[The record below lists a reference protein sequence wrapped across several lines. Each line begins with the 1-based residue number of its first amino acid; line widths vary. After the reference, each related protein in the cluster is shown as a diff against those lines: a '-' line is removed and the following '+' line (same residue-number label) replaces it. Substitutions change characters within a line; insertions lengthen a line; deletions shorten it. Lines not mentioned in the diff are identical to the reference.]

1 MNDPVC
7 GMTVSPEHAR
17 GGSFVHQGES
27 YFFCGPKCRERFAA
41 NPAQFLK
48 PAEPAAV
55 AEPPAKSGQI
65 YICPMDP
72 EVRQSTP
79 GACPKCGM
87 ALEPEL
93 ASAGPDNTELNDM
106 SRRLWISAALS
117 APLFG
122 IAMGEMLV
130 PHSLAHALSGSALG
144 FVQLALAT
152 PVCLWAGLPFLE
164 RALRSLRTRHL
175 NMFTLIGLG
184 VSTAYLYSLLAL
196 LAPGLFPVSV
206 HDEHGH
212 VALYFEAA
220 AVIITLVLLGQVL
233 ELRAR
238 SQTSSAI
245 RKLLELAPKTARRI
259 DADGQE
265 RDVVIEALRVGDKL
279 RVRPGEKLPVDGI
292 VLEGSSQ
299 LDESMLTGE
308 ALPSSKKAGERV
320 SAGTVNGTGAL
331 VIRAEK
337 VGTDTLLSRIVALV
351 AEAQR
356 SRAPIQR
363 LVDQVSSYFVPG
375 VILIALL
382 TFGVWLLFGPQ
393 PRVAHALVN
402 AVAVL
407 IVACPC
413 ALGLATPMS
422 VLVASGKGASI
433 GVLFKNAEALERLAR
448 VDTLVVDKTG
458 TLTEGK
464 PKLTALIPSPGVEEH
479 ALLRWAASL
488 ERLSEHPLAKA
499 IIDAAE
505 ERGIELTTV
514 SGFESVTG
522 QGVRGT
528 VDRQPIALGNR
539 SLLEASG
546 GDPSA
551 LSAVLSELRAQ
562 GQTVVFVA
570 ASGRLAGILG
580 ISDPIKPSS
589 AAAIAA
595 LHQSGLRLVMLS
607 GDAVVTAR
615 AVAQQLGVEEVIAD
629 VLPEQKAQA
638 IERLQKEGRVVAMA
652 GDGSNDA
659 PALARADVGIAMG
672 TGTDVAIESAGIT
685 LVKGDLNGILRAREL
700 SRLTLANIRQNLL
713 FAFLYNGLAIPVAAG
728 ALYPTFGILLSPM
741 LAAAAMSLSSVS
753 VIANALRLKRAAL

>member
-1 MNDPVC
+1 
-7 GMTVSPEHAR
+7 MTVDPEHAR
-17 GGSFVHQGES
+17 GGSFPYQGET

-55 AEPPAKSGQI
+55 SESPAKSGQI
-65 YICPMDP
+65 YVCPMDP

-93 ASAGPDNTELNDM
+93 ATIDEDNSELRDM
-106 SRRLWISAALS
+106 SRRLWVAAALS
-117 APLFG
+117 TPLLVL
-122 IAMGEMLV
+122 AMGQMLL
-130 PHSLAHALSGSALG
+130 PHSLAHALSGSLLG
-144 FVQLALAT
+144 FLQLALAT
-152 PVCLWAGLPFLE
+152 PVCLWAGLPFFE

-184 VSTAYLYSLLAL
+184 VSAAYSYSLLAL
-196 LAPGLFPVSV
+196 LGPGLFPATA
-206 HDEHGH
+206 HDEHGQIS
-212 VALYFEAA
+212 LYFEAA

-238 SQTSSAI
+238 RQTGAAI
-245 RKLLELAPKTARRI
+245 RKLLELAPKTARRV

-265 RDVVIEALRVGDKL
+265 RDVALEALRVSDQL
-279 RVRPGEKLPVDGI
+279 RVRPGEKVPVDGV
-292 VLEGSSQ
+292 VLEGASA

-308 ALPSSKKAGERV
+308 ATPSLKKPGERV

-331 VIRAEK
+331 LIRAEK
-337 VGTDTLLSRIVALV
+337 VGKDTLLSRIVALV

-363 LVDQVSSYFVPG
+363 LVDRVSSYFVPG
-375 VILIALL
+375 VISIALL
-382 TFGVWLLFGPQ
+382 TFGVWLLLGPQ
-393 PRVAHALVN
+393 PRLAHALVN

-422 VLVASGKGASI
+422 ILVASGKGASI
-433 GVLFKNAEALERLAR
+433 GVLFKNADALERLAHI
-448 VDTLVVDKTG
+448 DTLVIDKTG

-464 PKLTALIPSPGVEEH
+464 PKLTALFPSPGVEEH
-479 ALLRWAASL
+479 TLLRWAASL
-488 ERLSEHPLAKA
+488 ERLSEHPLGKA
-499 IIDAAE
+499 VIEAAQ
-505 ERGIELTTV
+505 ERGVELGTV
-514 SGFESVTG
+514 SGFESLTG
-522 QGVRGT
+522 QGVRGSI
-528 VDRQPIALGNR
+528 DQQSIALGNR
-539 SLLEASG
+539 SLLETSG
-546 GDPSA
+546 ADLAA
-551 LSAVLSELRAQ
+551 LSSRTDELRAQ

-570 ASGRLAGILG
+570 ASGKLAGILG
-580 ISDPIKPSS
+580 ISDPIKTSS
-589 AAAIAA
+589 AAAIAT
-595 LHQSGLRLVMLS
+595 LQQSGLRLVMLT
-607 GDAVVTAR
+607 GDTLATAQV
-615 AVAQQLGVEEVIAD
+615 VAQRLGIEELIAD
-629 VLPEQKAQA
+629 VLPDRKAQA

-652 GDGSNDA
+652 GDGINDA

-685 LVKGDLNGILRAREL
+685 LVKGDLNGIVRARTL
-700 SRLTLANIRQNLL
+700 SRLTLANIRQNLVL
-713 FAFLYNGLAIPVAAG
+713 SFVYNALGIPIAAG
-728 ALYPTFGILLSPM
+728 ALYPTFGIVLSPM

-753 VIANALRLKRAAL
+753 VIANALRLRRAVL

>member
-7 GMTVSPEHAR
+7 GMTVDPEHAR
-17 GGSFVHQGES
+17 GGSFTHQGET

-41 NPAQFLK
+41 NPAQFLR
-48 PAEPAAV
+48 PAEPAAI
-55 AEPPAKSGQI
+55 AETPEKSGQI

-93 ASAGPDNTELNDM
+93 ATADEDNTELRDM
-106 SRRLWISAALS
+106 SHRLRLAAALS
-117 APLFG
+117 TPLFV
-122 IAMGEMLV
+122 IAMSEMLL

-152 PVCLWAGLPFLE
+152 PVCLWAGLPFFE
-164 RALRSLRTRHL
+164 RALRSIQTRHL

-184 VSTAYLYSLLAL
+184 VSAAYVYSLFAL
-196 LAPGLFPVSV
+196 LAPGLFPTTAY
-206 HDEHGH
+206 DEHGR
-212 VALYFEAA
+212 VSLYFEAA
-220 AVIITLVLLGQVL
+220 AVITTLVLLGQVL

-238 SQTSSAI
+238 SQTGAAI
-245 RKLLELAPKTARRI
+245 RQLLELAPKTARRV

-265 RDVVIEALRVGDKL
+265 RDVDIEALRVGDTL
-279 RVRPGEKLPVDGI
+279 RVRPGEKVPVDGV

-308 ALPSSKKAGERV
+308 ATPSPKKPGERL

-331 VIRAEK
+331 LIRAEK
-337 VGTDTLLSRIVALV
+337 VGTDTLLSRIVTLV

-363 LVDQVSSYFVPG
+363 LVDRVSSYFVPG
-375 VILIALL
+375 VISIALL
-382 TFGVWLLFGPQ
+382 TFGIWLLFGPE

-464 PKLTALIPSPGVEEH
+464 PKLTALVPSPGVEEH

-505 ERGIELTTV
+505 ERGVELSTV
-514 SGFESVTG
+514 SGFESITG
-522 QGVRGT
+522 RGVRGN
-528 VDRQPIALGNR
+528 VDQQSIALGNSR
-539 SLLEASG
+539 LLETSG

-551 LSAVLSELRAQ
+551 LGAHADELRAL

-570 ASGRLAGILG
+570 ASGKLAGILG

-589 AAAIAA
+589 AAAVAA
-595 LHQSGLRLVMLS
+595 LQQSGLRLVMLT
-607 GDAVVTAR
+607 GDTDATAQ
-615 AVAQQLGVEEVIAD
+615 AVAKRLGIEKVIAD
-629 VLPEQKAQA
+629 VLPDQKAQA
-638 IERLQKEGRVVAMA
+638 IERLQREGRVVAMA
-652 GDGSNDA
+652 GDGINDA

-685 LVKGDLNGILRAREL
+685 LVKGDLHGIVRARAL
-700 SRLTLANIRQNLL
+700 SGFTLANIRQNLL
-713 FAFLYNGLAIPVAAG
+713 FAFVYNALGIPIAAG
-728 ALYPTFGILLSPM
+728 ALYPAFGILLSPM

>member
-7 GMTVSPEHAR
+7 GMTVDPEHAR
-17 GGSFVHQGES
+17 GGSFAYQGQT
-27 YFFCGPKCRERFAA
+27 YFFCGPKCRGRFAE

-55 AEPPAKSGQI
+55 AESPAKSGQI
-65 YICPMDP
+65 YVCPMHP
-72 EVRQSTP
+72 EVRQPTP

-93 ASAGPDNTELNDM
+93 PTAEPDNTELEDM
-106 SRRLWISAALS
+106 SRRLWISTALS
-117 APLFG
+117 APLFA
-122 IAMGEMLV
+122 IAMSEMLL
-130 PHSLAHALSGSALG
+130 PPALAQALSGSALG

-152 PVCLWAGLPFLE
+152 PVCLWAGLPFFE
-164 RALRSLRTRHL
+164 RALRSLRTRQL

-184 VSTAYLYSLLAL
+184 VSAAYLYSLLAL
-196 LAPGLFPVSV
+196 LAPRLFPASIHDQHGQVS
-206 HDEHGH
+206 
-212 VALYFEAA
+212 LYFEAA
-220 AVIITLVLLGQVL
+220 AVIVTLVLVGQVL

-238 SQTSSAI
+238 SQTGAAI
-245 RKLLELAPKTARRI
+245 RKLLELAPKTARRV

-265 RDVVIEALRVGDKL
+265 RDVALEALRVGDEL
-279 RVRPGEKLPVDGI
+279 RVRPGEKLAVDGV

-308 ALPSSKKAGERV
+308 ATPSAKKAGERV
-320 SAGTVNGTGAL
+320 SAGTVNGTGSL
-331 VIRAEK
+331 LIRAEK

-375 VILIALL
+375 VISIALL
-382 TFGVWLLFGPQ
+382 TFGLWLLLGPE

-464 PKLTALIPSPGVEEH
+464 PKLTALVPAPGVEEH
-479 ALLRWAASL
+479 TLLRWAASL

-499 IIDAAE
+499 IIDAAR
-505 ERGIELTTV
+505 ERNIELGTV
-514 SGFESVTG
+514 SGFESITG
-522 QGVRGT
+522 QGVRGS
-528 VDRQPIALGNR
+528 VDQQSIALGNR
-539 SLLEASG
+539 GLLEASG

-551 LSAVLSELRAQ
+551 LSPRAGELRAQ

-570 ASGRLAGILG
+570 ASGKLAGILG
-580 ISDPIKPSS
+580 ISDPIKAS
-589 AAAIAA
+589 AAAASAA
-595 LHQSGLRLVMLS
+595 LQRSGLRLVMLT
-607 GDAVVTAR
+607 GDTHATAQ
-615 AVAQQLGVEEVIAD
+615 AVARQLGIEEVIAD

-685 LVKGDLNGILRAREL
+685 LVKGDLNGILRARTL

-713 FAFLYNGLAIPVAAG
+713 FAFVYNALGIPVAAG

-741 LAAAAMSLSSVS
+741 LAAGAMSLSSVS

>member
-1 MNDPVC
+1 
-7 GMTVSPEHAR
+7 
-17 GGSFVHQGES
+17 
-27 YFFCGPKCRERFAA
+27 
-41 NPAQFLK
+41 
-48 PAEPAAV
+48 
-55 AEPPAKSGQI
+55 
-65 YICPMDP
+65 
-72 EVRQSTP
+72 
-79 GACPKCGM
+79 
-87 ALEPEL
+87 
-93 ASAGPDNTELNDM
+93 
-106 SRRLWISAALS
+106 
-117 APLFG
+117 
-122 IAMGEMLV
+122 
-130 PHSLAHALSGSALG
+130 
-144 FVQLALAT
+144 
-152 PVCLWAGLPFLE
+152 
-164 RALRSLRTRHL
+164 
-175 NMFTLIGLG
+175 
-184 VSTAYLYSLLAL
+184 SLLAL
-196 LAPGLFPVSV
+196 LGPGLFPATA
-206 HDEHGH
+206 HDEHGQIS
-212 VALYFEAA
+212 LYFEAA

-238 SQTSSAI
+238 SQTGAAI
-245 RKLLELAPKTARRI
+245 RKLLELAAKTARRV

-265 RDVVIEALRVGDKL
+265 RDVALEALRVSDQL
-279 RVRPGEKLPVDGI
+279 RVRPGEKVPVDGV

-308 ALPSSKKAGERV
+308 ALPSAKKAGDRV

-331 VIRAEK
+331 LIRAEK
-337 VGTDTLLSRIVALV
+337 VGNGTLLSRIVALV

-363 LVDQVSSYFVPG
+363 LVDRVSSYFVPG
-375 VILIALL
+375 VILIALF

-433 GVLFKNAEALERLAR
+433 GVLFKNAEALERLAH

-464 PKLTALIPSPGVEEH
+464 PQLTALIPSPGIEEH

-499 IIDAAE
+499 IIDAAA
-505 ERGIELTTV
+505 ERSIELTTV
-514 SGFESVTG
+514 SEFESVTG
-522 QGVRGT
+522 QGVRGI
-528 VDRQPIALGNR
+528 VDQQSIALGNR
-539 SLLEASG
+539 SLLETSG
-546 GDPSA
+546 ADPSA
-551 LSAVLSELRAQ
+551 LNAVLGELRAQ

-570 ASGRLAGILG
+570 ASGKLAGILG

-595 LHQSGLRLVMLS
+595 LQQSGLRLVMLS
-607 GDAVVTAR
+607 GDSAATAH

-629 VLPEQKAQA
+629 VLPEGKAQA

-685 LVKGDLNGILRAREL
+685 LVKGDLHGILRARAL

-713 FAFLYNGLAIPVAAG
+713 FAFLYNALAIPVAAG
-728 ALYPTFGILLSPM
+728 ALYPTFGIQLSPM

-753 VIANALRLKRAAL
+753 VIANALRLKRAPL